1 MLQLLTKII
10 IIYPF
15 IFIYGLVRS
24 FFIQKKKMDEPI
36 DFVVTWVDGNDRQ
49 WQAEKNKYLSDNKK
63 EQYDNNEERY
73 REWDLFKYWFR
84 AVETYAPWVNKV
96 YFVTWGH
103 IPAWLNTDCEKL
115 VIVKHS
121 DYMDK
126 AFLPTFSSISIE
138 MNLHKIKGLNEHFV
152 YFNDD
157 VFINTPLKPEDFF
170 QAGLPLACSMAKP
183 VIPVKDNTVFRH
195 QIFSVAGLMNGNEW
209 AEAIKR
215 NPHKWFY
222 WRYGLGL
229 LQNLAVLQKGYL
241 LGMDFTHLCQ
251 AFRKSTMKKVW
262 EKYPTEMNTA
272 CLNKFRQATDPNHQ
286 IFTIQEIV
294 DGNYIPMTKQSLG
307 RHFWQISTQFKE
319 IASTLH
325 DDKVKIICIND
336 DRDINA
342 DNFEHYQSELH
353 KIFEE
358 KLPHKS
364 NFEK

>member
-1 MLQLLTKII
+1 M
-10 IIYPF
+10 
-15 IFIYGLVRS
+15 
-24 FFIQKKKMDEPI
+24 
-36 DFVVTWVDGNDRQ
+36 
-49 WQAEKNKYLSDNKK
+49 
-63 EQYDNNEERY
+63 
-73 REWDLFKYWFR
+73 
-84 AVETYAPWVNKV
+84 
-96 YFVTWGH
+96 
-103 IPAWLNTDCEKL
+103 
-115 VIVKHS
+115 
-121 DYMDK
+121 
-126 AFLPTFSSISIE
+126 
-138 MNLHKIKGLNEHFV
+138 
-152 YFNDD
+152 
-157 VFINTPLKPEDFF
+157 FINSHVKPEDFF

-222 WRYGLGL
+222 WKYGLGL

-241 LGMDFTHLCQ
+241 LGMDFTHLSQ